1 MSKITTA
8 IIDYKLSNL
17 KSVKAACDY
26 VGLNAF
32 ITSDFK
38 KVLQA
43 DSIILPGVGSFK
55 EAMKNLKE
63 LDLDKSIIENI
74 NKKKY
79 FLGICLGMQLLF
91 TKSEEFGNAKG
102 LNLIEGEVVK
112 FKSKKKFP
120 TPIPHVGWN
129 NIKFIKNN
137 NICDGLESIS
147 QMYFVHSYY
156 AKPKKKNVILSETK
170 YCNINFCSSVSKQN
184 IFAFQFHPE
193 KSGEFGLKVYKNYLN
208 IIQNDKN
215 TF

>member
-1 MSKITTA
+1 MSKTTTA
-8 IIDYKLSNL
+8 IVDYKLNNL

-26 VGLNAF
+26 VGLNSF
-32 ITSDFK
+32 VTSNFK
-38 KVLQA
+38 EVLKS

-55 EAMKNLKE
+55 EAMKNLKK
-63 LDLDKSIIENI
+63 LDLDKSIIESI

-91 TKSEEFGNAKG
+91 AKSEEFGQTEG

-112 FKSKKKFP
+112 FKNLKNYSF
-120 TPIPHVGWN
+120 PIPHVGWN
-129 NIKFIKNN
+129 NVNFLKQN
-137 NICDGLESIS
+137 NIRKTIKSIT

-156 AKPKKKNVILSETK
+156 AKPQKKNIILSETN
-170 YCNINFCSSVSKQN
+170 YCNTNFCSSISKQN

-193 KSGEFGLKVYKNYLN
+193 KSGELGLKVYKNYLD
-208 IIQNDKN
+208 IINNDKN

>member
-63 LDLDKSIIENI
+63 LDLDKSIIESI

-112 FKSKKKFP
+112 FKSQKNFFF
-120 TPIPHVGWN
+120 PIPHVGWN
-129 NIKFIKNN
+129 NVKFIKNN
-137 NICDGLESIS
+137 NICDGLDSIS